1 MASFMIKVAREGL
14 ISKAVKTADVG
25 PTSADSIVYEIS
37 GVPEGKTLDDVIAA
51 FRTYTPTHGVYEVG
65 WAELAP

>member
-25 PTSADSIVYEIS
+25 PTSADSIIYEIS
-37 GVPEGKTLDDVIAA
+37 GVPDDKTLDDVIAA
-51 FRTYTPTHGVYEVG
+51 FKGFQPKDQVYEIA
-65 WAELAP
+65 WSELV